1 MAIQF
6 GNDKIKE
13 IYVGS
18 DTIKEVYYGS
28 DLVWGGIK
36 DGYIL
41 RYDFNGSISDL
52 SSNSNHGEQ
61 IGSLSFVAGRKTG
74 TQAIQFGS
82 GGVKTTN
89 AVAFN
94 SDKVS
99 LSFWIKTTQ
108 TSVGMLFEVNVN
120 ALTANSFYID
130 INEFDK
136 MTFKDNQSSAQNIRS
151 TNENIMDNAWHHI
164 LITSDRSLGVN
175 QSKIFIDG
183 VENSYQYRSHTDD
196 LSGNYP
202 SFNIFIGARNG
213 SSFRYS
219 GLMQDLRIY
228 NRVLTPSEI
237 EELYNE

>member
-1 MAIQF
+1 M
-6 GNDKIKE
+6 KLSE
-13 IYVGS
+13 ISNAYVGN
-18 DTIKEVYYGS
+18 TPIKKIYMGGVEVWS
-28 DLVWGGIK
+28 RSNIPK
-36 DGYIL
+36 DYIL

-61 IGSLSFVAGRKTG
+61 IGSLPFVAGRKTE

-82 GGVKTTN
+82 GCVKTTN

-94 SDKVS
+94 SDK
-99 LSFWIKTTQ
+99 LTISFWMKTTQ
-108 TSVGMLFEVNVN
+108 TSLGMLIEVDTN
-120 ALTANSFYID
+120 ALSANSFYID
-130 INEFDK
+130 INEFGP
-136 MTFKDNQSSAQNIRS
+136 MVFKDNQSSMQNTRI
-151 TNENIMDNAWHHI
+151 TNENVRNNAWHHI

-175 QSKIFIDG
+175 QSKIFING
-183 VENSYQYRSHTDD
+183 VENSYQHSSNTGD

-202 SFNIFIGARNG
+202 SFNIFIGARDG
-213 SSFRYS
+213 SSFMYS

>member
-1 MAIQF
+1 M
-6 GNDKIKE
+6 KLSE
-13 IYVGS
+13 ISNAYVGN
-18 DTIKEVYYGS
+18 TPIKKIYMGGVEVWS
-28 DLVWGGIK
+28 RIPLD
-36 DGYIL
+36 YIL

-52 SSNSNHGEQ
+52 SSNSNNGEQ
-61 IGSLSFVAGRKTG
+61 IGSLLFVAGRKDG

-82 GGVKTTN
+82 GCVKTAN

-99 LSFWIKTTQ
+99 LSFWMKTTQ
-108 TSVGMLFEVNVN
+108 TSLGMLFEVYTN
-120 ALTANSFYID
+120 ASVANSFYID

-136 MTFKDNQSSAQNIRS
+136 MTFKDNQSGKQNSRN

-175 QSKIFIDG
+175 QSKIFING
-183 VENSYQYRSHTDD
+183 VENSYQFGYHTDD
-196 LSGNYP
+196 FSGNYP
-202 SFNIFIGARNG
+202 SFNIFIGARDG
-213 SSFRYS
+213 TSFRYS

-228 NRVLTPSEI
+228 NRVLTPLEI